1 MRIAGPNHEEPR
13 FAGWRLL
20 GLGFWQAWQMI
31 GICTDVLVPRADL
44 PLVPHNPLL
53 WILALTALGYLSV
66 TAMAGKL
73 APFLSRRPCF
83 LAAGGLTA
91 IGSIAVPV
99 SIAFG
104 QGATGAIAFF
114 TGTISISL
122 GNALLLMMWGELWST
137 LATGRVGRHLYASY
151 SFAFVL
157 FFIASALPSWVAV
170 AFNAGMPIASA
181 AILAACRNEP
191 RREPPVL
198 PLDAK
203 SIPIVRILFCVLV
216 ISIVYGLSQGIASAS
231 SQNDPLFISK
241 AFALAGIGIAVIT
254 LSMVAAP
261 SSTEPVAL
269 YRPIIPAMTAGI
281 ILMVLL
287 PPLARFIGT
296 GLIIMG
302 VYCLDM
308 FLMLVSTDIAFRT
321 RIPVALP
328 FGMSIFCARSGTL
341 LGSMTAATLQ
351 HPELAPSETAGTV
364 LHLGT
369 LVLVLVG
376 MLFFTQTDVQELY
389 AVPRVAIDSSLEQKC
404 ASISRMCR
412 LTNRESEVL
421 VLLARGRTVRYI
433 CDELSIAQGT
443 AKHHVS
449 NIYRKVGVFDRQGL
463 LDAIEQ
469 GAVGKA

>member
-1 MRIAGPNHEEPR
+1 
-13 FAGWRLL
+13 
-20 GLGFWQAWQMI
+20 
-31 GICTDVLVPRADL
+31 
-44 PLVPHNPLL
+44 
-53 WILALTALGYLSV
+53 
-66 TAMAGKL
+66 
-73 APFLSRRPCF
+73 
-83 LAAGGLTA
+83 
-91 IGSIAVPV
+91 
-99 SIAFG
+99 
-104 QGATGAIAFF
+104 
-114 TGTISISL
+114 
-122 GNALLLMMWGELWST
+122 
-137 LATGRVGRHLYASY
+137 
-151 SFAFVL
+151 
-157 FFIASALPSWVAV
+157 
-170 AFNAGMPIASA
+170 
-181 AILAACRNEP
+181 
-191 RREPPVL
+191 
-198 PLDAK
+198 
-203 SIPIVRILFCVLV
+203 
-216 ISIVYGLSQGIASAS
+216 
-231 SQNDPLFISK
+231 
-241 AFALAGIGIAVIT
+241 
-254 LSMVAAP
+254 
-261 SSTEPVAL
+261 
-269 YRPIIPAMTAGI
+269 MTAGT

-287 PPLARFIGT
+287 PPLTRFIGT

-341 LGSMTAATLQ
+341 LGSMMAATLQ
-351 HPELAPSETAGTV
+351 HPEPSPSETAGTV
-364 LHLGT
+364 LLLGI